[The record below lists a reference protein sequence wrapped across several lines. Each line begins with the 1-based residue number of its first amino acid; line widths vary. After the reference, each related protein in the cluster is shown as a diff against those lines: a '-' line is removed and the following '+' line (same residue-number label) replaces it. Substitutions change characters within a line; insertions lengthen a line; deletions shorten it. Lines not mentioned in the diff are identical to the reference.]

1 MNVIWNDLFIIS
13 ENPTTNLWKSSV
25 NKSFPDQHDKKENST
40 VDSSVPS
47 YRDKNTSASLVK
59 KVHVNQSYFRH
70 VSLQHVRHPLLG
82 QQEPSR
88 AVVDVSSTAIEDLD
102 KHNV

>member
-1 MNVIWNDLFIIS
+1 M
-13 ENPTTNLWKSSV
+13 TNLWKSSV

-88 AVVDVSSTAIEDLD
+88 AVVDNDTEDEEGTISVGRNSVLNLD
-102 KHNV
+102 FFFYWANL

>member
-1 MNVIWNDLFIIS
+1 M
-13 ENPTTNLWKSSV
+13 TNLWISSV
-25 NKSFPDQHDKKENST
+25 NKSFPDQQ
-40 VDSSVPS
+40 P
-47 YRDKNTSASLVK
+47 RPASLVK

-88 AVVDVSSTAIEDLD
+88 AVVDNDTEDEEGTISVGRNSVLNLD
-102 KHNV
+102 FFFYWANL

>member
-1 MNVIWNDLFIIS
+1 MFVKFHIVIFC
-13 ENPTTNLWKSSV
+13 
-25 NKSFPDQHDKKENST
+25 Q
-40 VDSSVPS
+40 
-47 YRDKNTSASLVK
+47 AK

-88 AVVDVSSTAIEDLD
+88 AVVDVSSTAIEDLH